1 MTDRDADLG
10 LKGSV
15 VALVDEGKRP
25 FSLHTEISNEDGH
38 YHQLVCATFLN
49 GPAELA
55 VFHDSTQATRAL
67 HFLKTG
73 ERVE

>member
-1 MTDRDADLG
+1 MTNRDEKLG

-15 VALVDEGKRP
+15 VALVKEGKRP
-25 FSLHTEISNEDGH
+25 FSLHTETLNRDGH
-38 YHQLVCATFLN
+38 FHQLVCATFLN

-55 VFHDSTQATRAL
+55 VFHDSTQAARAL

-73 ERVE
+73 EGVE